1 MFGVEFPVIDLA
13 RLAAAPVE
21 TSPFTYFS
29 ACDVIAPDQ
38 LANVARD
45 FPDTGQP
52 GLFPLSDLHGGPAFD
67 ALARDLRRPEFTA
80 LMARKLGVELA
91 DKPMLITVRVRC
103 ARRDGRA
110 HTDSEDKVA
119 TGLLYLNE
127 AGWGEAGGRLRL
139 LRSGDVGD
147 VITEIA
153 PLGGTL
159 VAFRRTDNSWHG
171 HEPFE
176 GRRRYIMFNWVRSE
190 AVLAKN
196 LARHKLSS
204 AIKRLD
210 PFHAH

>member
-1 MFGVEFPVIDLA
+1 VINLA

-21 TSPFTYFS
+21 TAPFAHFS
-29 ACDVIAPDQ
+29 VSEVLAPEA
-38 LANVARD
+38 LASVAQD
-45 FPDTGQP
+45 FPRIDKP
-52 GLFPLSDLHGGPAFD
+52 GLFPLSDLDAGPAFD

-91 DKPMLITVRVRC
+91 DKPMLITVRGRC
-103 ARRDGRA
+103 APRDGRA
-110 HTDSEDKVA
+110 HTDSEDKIA

-127 AGWGEAGGRLRL
+127 AGWDQAGGRLRL
-139 LRSGDVGD
+139 LRSGDVDD
-147 VITEIA
+147 VITEIP

-171 HEPFE
+171 HQPYE
-176 GRRRYIMFNWVRSE
+176 GRRRYLMFNWVRSE

-210 PFHAH
+210 PFHAR